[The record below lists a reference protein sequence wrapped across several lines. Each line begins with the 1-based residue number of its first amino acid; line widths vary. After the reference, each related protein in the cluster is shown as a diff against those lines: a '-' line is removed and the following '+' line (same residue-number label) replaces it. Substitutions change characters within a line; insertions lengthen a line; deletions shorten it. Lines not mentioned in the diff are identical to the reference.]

1 MDKKTLNS
9 NNRSTEE
16 IREMYDT
23 LVESIRHNVSLKLM
37 DTNEENPLEVYI
49 PLEYGAMGLS
59 TLQMPT
65 VVKLWQHPTEGLI
78 SFCYEGDDNEMDFDS
93 LGIEDKI
100 QIVEDLERHIS

>member
-9 NNRSTEE
+9 NNRSIEE

-37 DTNEENPLEVYI
+37 DTNKENPLKVYI
-49 PLEYGAMGLS
+49 PLEHGAMGLS

-65 VVKLWQHPTEGLI
+65 IVKLWQHPTEGLI
-78 SFCYEGDDNEMDFDS
+78 SFCYEDDPHEIDFDFLS
-93 LGIEDKI
+93 IEDRV
-100 QIVEDLERHIS
+100 QIVNHLENFTY